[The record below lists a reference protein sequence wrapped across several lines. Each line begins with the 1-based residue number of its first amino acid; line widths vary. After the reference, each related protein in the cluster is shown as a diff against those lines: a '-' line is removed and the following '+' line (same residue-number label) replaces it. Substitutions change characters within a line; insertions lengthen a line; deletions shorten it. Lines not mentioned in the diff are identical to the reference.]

1 MNGPFESNI
10 LQFLVRIVLVPV
22 MLLFGIYVLVHGELS
37 PGGGFQS
44 GAIIATAII
53 LARLSL
59 DREQS
64 QGLLSTRSAMDL
76 VSFGA
81 LVALGVGLLPLLMGA
96 DFLDYGAL
104 PIPSDG
110 DGRVFPHLT
119 QRGLGILVFE
129 AGIAVT
135 VTAVIV
141 TIFDALTETTDD
153 R

>member
-1 MNGPFESNI
+1 MNGPFESNL
-10 LQFLVRIVLVPV
+10 LQFLVRIFLVPV
-22 MLLFGIYVLVHGELS
+22 MLLFGVYVIVHGELS
-37 PGGGFQS
+37 PGGGFQG

-64 QGLLSTRSAMDL
+64 QALLSTRSAMNL
-76 VSFGA
+76 ISFGA
-81 LVALGVGLLPLLMGA
+81 LVALGVGIVPVLAGS

-104 PIPSDG
+104 PIPTD

-119 QRGLGILVFE
+119 LRGLGILVFE
-129 AGIAVT
+129 SAIAVT

-141 TIFDALTETTDD
+141 TIFDALTEAAHD